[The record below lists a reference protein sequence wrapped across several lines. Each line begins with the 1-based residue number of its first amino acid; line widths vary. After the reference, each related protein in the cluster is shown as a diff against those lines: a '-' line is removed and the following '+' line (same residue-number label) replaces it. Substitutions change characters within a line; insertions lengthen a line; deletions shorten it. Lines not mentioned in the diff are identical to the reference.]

1 MPCTHGILAFTYD
14 CIAWS
19 RDTWLDPSMFG
30 WIGDDEDEH
39 WKNDFRFMR
48 F

>member
-1 MPCTHGILAFTYD
+1 MPCTPGILAFTYD

-19 RDTWLDPSMFG
+19 RDTWIDPSHYG
-30 WIGDDEDEH
+30 WISYNEDEH